1 MKSNNKSSYVNGAY
15 GKIHL
20 NVLTDGVVLVQDRA
34 DGTKS
39 SIALAI
45 DDIDKLA
52 RALFV
57 KKKDFSPSF
66 PSPKSAVPV
75 APKPSKTKQA
85 TSYMAQQKAQYQQAY
100 AKWSPDEEARLQD
113 EFANG
118 MTIPEMAALHGRG
131 EGAIKSRLV
140 KLGLIKE

>member
-1 MKSNNKSSYVNGAY
+1 MMNNNKSSYVNGTY
-15 GKIHL
+15 GRIHL

-52 RALFV
+52 RALFSM
-57 KKKDFSPSF
+57 KKEFSPF
-66 PSPKSAVPV
+66 PPPKSAVPV
-75 APKPSKTKQA
+75 TPIPINTKQD
-85 TSYMAQQKAQYQQAY
+85 TSYMAQQKAQHQQAY
-100 AKWSPDEEARLQD
+100 AKWSPDEEARLKD

-118 MTIPEMAALHGRG
+118 KTISEMSTLHERG
-131 EGAIKSRLV
+131 EGAIRSRLV
-140 KLGLIKE
+140 KLGLINE

>member
-1 MKSNNKSSYVNGAY
+1 MMNNNKSSYVNGLF

-39 SIALAI
+39 SIALSIA
-45 DDIDKLA
+45 DIDKLA

-57 KKKDFSPSF
+57 KKKDFSPCS
-66 PSPKSAVPV
+66 SPKSAVPV
-75 APKPSKTKQA
+75 APAPIKTKQPS
-85 TSYMAQQKAQYQQAY
+85 SYMAQQKAQYQLAY
-100 AKWSPDEEARLQD
+100 AKWTPDEEARLQD

>member
-1 MKSNNKSSYVNGAY
+1 MKSNNKSSYVNGTY

-20 NVLTDGVVLVQDRA
+20 NVLTDGVVIVQNRD
-34 DGTKS
+34 DGTNG

-52 RALFV
+52 RALFSM
-57 KKKDFSPSF
+57 KKEFSPF
-66 PSPKSAVPV
+66 PPPKSAVPV
-75 APKPSKTKQA
+75 APAPIKTKQPS
-85 TSYMAQQKAQYQQAY
+85 SYMAQQKAQYQQAY

-131 EGAIKSRLV
+131 EGAIRTRLV

>member
-1 MKSNNKSSYVNGAY
+1 MKSNNKPSYVNGSY

-57 KKKDFSPSF
+57 KKKDFSPF
-66 PSPKSAVPV
+66 HRPKSAVPA
-75 APKPSKTKQA
+75 APAPIKTKQA
-85 TSYMAQQKAQYQQAY
+85 TSYMAQQKAQHKQAY
-100 AKWSPDEEARLQD
+100 AKWTPDEEARLQD

-118 MTIPEMAALHGRG
+118 KTITEMTELHGRG
-131 EGAIKSRLV
+131 EGAIRSRLV

>member
-1 MKSNNKSSYVNGAY
+1 MMNNNKSSYVNGLF

-34 DGTKS
+34 DGTNG

-52 RALFV
+52 KALFV
-57 KKKDFSPSF
+57 KKKEFSPF
-66 PSPKSAVPV
+66 PPPKSAVPV
-75 APKPSKTKQA
+75 VPTPMKKKQA
-85 TSYMAQQKAQYQQAY
+85 TSYMAQQKALYQQAY
-100 AKWSPDEEARLQD
+100 VKWSPDEEARLAD
-113 EFANG
+113 EFAKG
-118 MTIPEMAALHGRG
+118 MTISEMATLHGRG
-131 EGAIKSRLV
+131 EGAIKSRLI

>member
-1 MKSNNKSSYVNGAY
+1 MISKNKSSYVNGTY
-15 GKIHL
+15 GRIHL
-20 NVLTDGVVLVQDRA
+20 NVLTDGVVIVQNRD
-34 DGTKS
+34 DGTNG

-57 KKKDFSPSF
+57 KKKEFSPF
-66 PSPKSAVPV
+66 HRPKSSVP
-75 APKPSKTKQA
+75 APTPIYTKHPS
-85 TSYMAQQKAQYQQAY
+85 SYMAQQKAQYQQAY

>member
-1 MKSNNKSSYVNGAY
+1 MKQSNKPSYVNGTY
-15 GKIHL
+15 GRIHL

-34 DGTKS
+34 DGTNG
-39 SIALAI
+39 SIALSI

-57 KKKDFSPSF
+57 KKKDFSPS

-75 APKPSKTKQA
+75 APAPIKTKQA
-85 TSYMAQQKAQYQQAY
+85 TSYMAQQKTQYQQAY

-118 MTIPEMAALHGRG
+118 MTISEMAALHGRG

>member
-1 MKSNNKSSYVNGAY
+1 MMNNNKPSYVNGTY

-34 DGTKS
+34 DGTNG
-39 SIALAI
+39 SIALSIA
-45 DDIDKLA
+45 DIDKLA
-52 RALFV
+52 KALFV
-57 KKKDFSPSF
+57 KKNEFSPF
-66 PSPKSAVPV
+66 HRPKSAVPV
-75 APKPSKTKQA
+75 APKPIKTKQA

-140 KLGLIKE
+140 KLGIIKE

>member
-1 MKSNNKSSYVNGAY
+1 MKSNNKSSYVNGTY

-20 NVLTDGVVLVQDRA
+20 NVLTDGVVLVQDKT

-39 SIALAI
+39 SIALSI

-52 RALFV
+52 KALFV
-57 KKKDFSPSF
+57 KKKEFSPS

-75 APKPSKTKQA
+75 APAPIKTKQPS
-85 TSYMAQQKAQYQQAY
+85 SYMTQQKAQHQQAY
-100 AKWSPDEEARLQD
+100 AKWTPDEEARLQD

-118 MTIPEMAALHGRG
+118 KTITEMTELHGRG
-131 EGAIKSRLV
+131 EGAIRSRLI

>member
-1 MKSNNKSSYVNGAY
+1 MKSNNKSSYVNGTY
-15 GKIHL
+15 GRIHL

-34 DGTKS
+34 DGICG
-39 SIALAI
+39 SIALSI

-52 RALFV
+52 KALFAM
-57 KKKDFSPSF
+57 KKEFSPF
-66 PSPKSAVPV
+66 PPPKSAVPV
-75 APKPSKTKQA
+75 APTPIKTKQA
-85 TSYMAQQKAQYQQAY
+85 TSYMAQQKAQHQQAY
-100 AKWSPDEEARLQD
+100 VKWSPDEEARLQD

-131 EGAIKSRLV
+131 EGAIRSRLV

>member
-1 MKSNNKSSYVNGAY
+1 MMNNNKSSYVNGTY

-39 SIALAI
+39 SIALSIA
-45 DDIDKLA
+45 DIDKLA

-57 KKKDFSPSF
+57 KKKEFSPF
-66 PSPKSAVPV
+66 PPPKSAVPV
-75 APKPSKTKQA
+75 APAPIKKKQA

-100 AKWSPDEEARLQD
+100 AKWTPDEEARLHD

-118 MTIPEMAALHGRG
+118 KTIPEMAALHGRG
-131 EGAIKSRLV
+131 EGAIRSRLV

>member
-1 MKSNNKSSYVNGAY
+1 MMNNNKPSYVNGTY

-34 DGTKS
+34 DGTNG
-39 SIALAI
+39 SIALSI

-57 KKKDFSPSF
+57 KKKDFSPF
-66 PSPKSAVPV
+66 PPPQSAVPV
-75 APKPSKTKQA
+75 APAPIKTKQPS
-85 TSYMAQQKAQYQQAY
+85 SYMAQQKAQYQLAY

-118 MTIPEMAALHGRG
+118 KTITEMTELHGRG

>member
-1 MKSNNKSSYVNGAY
+1 MKSNNKSSYVNGTY
-15 GKIHL
+15 GRIHL

-34 DGTKS
+34 DGTS
-39 SIALAI
+39 GSIALSIA
-45 DDIDKLA
+45 DIDKLA

-75 APKPSKTKQA
+75 APAPIKAKQA
-85 TSYMAQQKAQYQQAY
+85 TSYMAQQKAQYQLAY

>member
-1 MKSNNKSSYVNGAY
+1 MMNNNKSSYVNGTY

-39 SIALAI
+39 SIALSIA
-45 DDIDKLA
+45 DIDKLA
-52 RALFV
+52 KALFV
-57 KKKDFSPSF
+57 KKKEFSPF
-66 PSPKSAVPV
+66 PPPKSAVPV
-75 APKPSKTKQA
+75 APAPIKTKQPS
-85 TSYMAQQKAQYQQAY
+85 SYMAQQKAQYQQAY

-131 EGAIKSRLV
+131 EGAIRTRLV

>member
-1 MKSNNKSSYVNGAY
+1 MKSNNKSSYVNGTY

-20 NVLTDGVVLVQDRA
+20 HVLTDGVVLVQDRA
-34 DGTKS
+34 DGTS
-39 SIALAI
+39 GSIALAI

-57 KKKDFSPSF
+57 KKKELSPF
-66 PSPKSAVPV
+66 HPPKSAVPV
-75 APKPSKTKQA
+75 APAPIKTKQA

-131 EGAIKSRLV
+131 EGAIRTRLV

>member
-1 MKSNNKSSYVNGAY
+1 MMNNNKSSYVNGLF

-34 DGTKS
+34 DGTS
-39 SIALAI
+39 GSIALSI

-57 KKKDFSPSF
+57 KKKDFSPF
-66 PSPKSAVPV
+66 PPPKSSLPV
-75 APKPSKTKQA
+75 APAPIKTKQA
-85 TSYMAQQKAQYQQAY
+85 TSYMAQQKTQHQQAY

-131 EGAIKSRLV
+131 EGAIRTRLV

>member
-1 MKSNNKSSYVNGAY
+1 MKSNNKSSYVNGTY

-66 PSPKSAVPV
+66 PSPKSAVPA
-75 APKPSKTKQA
+75 APAPSRLSKQPRIWHNRKPSINRLMPSGLLTRKPA
-85 TSYMAQQKAQYQQAY
+85 CVMS
-100 AKWSPDEEARLQD
+100 SPTERRSL
-113 EFANG
+113 
-118 MTIPEMAALHGRG
+118 
-131 EGAIKSRLV
+131 K
-140 KLGLIKE
+140 

>member
-1 MKSNNKSSYVNGAY
+1 MMNNNKSSYVNGLF

-45 DDIDKLA
+45 ADIDKLA
-52 RALFV
+52 KALFV
-57 KKKDFSPSF
+57 KKNEFSPF
-66 PSPKSAVPV
+66 HRPKSAVPV
-75 APKPSKTKQA
+75 APKPSKTKQPS
-85 TSYMAQQKAQYQQAY
+85 SYMAQQKAQYQQAY
-100 AKWSPDEEARLQD
+100 AKWTPDEEARLQD

-118 MTIPEMAALHGRG
+118 KTITEMTELHGRG

>member
-1 MKSNNKSSYVNGAY
+1 MMSNNKSSYVNGLF

-34 DGTKS
+34 DGTS
-39 SIALAI
+39 GSIALAI

-57 KKKDFSPSF
+57 KKKELSPF
-66 PSPKSAVPV
+66 HPPKSAVPV
-75 APKPSKTKQA
+75 APAPIKTKQA

-131 EGAIKSRLV
+131 EGAIRTRLV

>member
-1 MKSNNKSSYVNGAY
+1 MMNTNKPSYVNGLF

-20 NVLTDGVVLVQDRA
+20 NVLIDGVVLVQDRA
-34 DGTKS
+34 DGTNG
-39 SIALAI
+39 SIALSI

-57 KKKDFSPSF
+57 KKKDFSPCS
-66 PSPKSAVPV
+66 SPKSAVPV
-75 APKPSKTKQA
+75 APAPIKTKQPS
-85 TSYMAQQKAQYQQAY
+85 SYMAQQKAQHQQAY

-118 MTIPEMAALHGRG
+118 MTIPEMVALHGRG
-131 EGAIKSRLV
+131 EGAIKSRLI

>member
-1 MKSNNKSSYVNGAY
+1 MKQSNKPSYVNGTY
-15 GKIHL
+15 GRIHL

-34 DGTKS
+34 DGTNG

-57 KKKDFSPSF
+57 KKKEFSPF
-66 PSPKSAVPV
+66 HPPKSAVSV
-75 APKPSKTKQA
+75 APAPIKTKQA
-85 TSYMAQQKAQYQQAY
+85 TSYMAQQKTQYQQAY

-118 MTIPEMAALHGRG
+118 MTISEMAALHGRG

>member
-1 MKSNNKSSYVNGAY
+1 MKQSNKSSYVNGTY

-39 SIALAI
+39 SIALSIA
-45 DDIDKLA
+45 DIDKLA

-57 KKKDFSPSF
+57 KKKDFSPF
-66 PSPKSAVPV
+66 PPPKSAVPV
-75 APKPSKTKQA
+75 APKPIKTKQA
-85 TSYMAQQKAQYQQAY
+85 TSYMAQQKAQHQQAY

-118 MTIPEMAALHGRG
+118 KTIPEMAALHGRG

>member
-1 MKSNNKSSYVNGAY
+1 MMNNNKSSYVNGLF

-39 SIALAI
+39 SIALSIA
-45 DDIDKLA
+45 DIDKLA

-57 KKKDFSPSF
+57 KKKEFSPF
-66 PSPKSAVPV
+66 PPPKSAVPV

-85 TSYMAQQKAQYQQAY
+85 TSYMAQQKAQYQLAY
-100 AKWSPDEEARLQD
+100 AKWTPDEEARLQD

>member
-1 MKSNNKSSYVNGAY
+1 MKSNNKSSYVNGTY
-15 GKIHL
+15 GRIHL

-34 DGTKS
+34 DGTS
-39 SIALAI
+39 GSIALSIA
-45 DDIDKLA
+45 DIDKLA

-75 APKPSKTKQA
+75 APAPIKTKQPS
-85 TSYMAQQKAQYQQAY
+85 SYMAQQKAQYQQAY
-100 AKWSPDEEARLQD
+100 AKWSPDEEARLKD

-118 MTIPEMAALHGRG
+118 KTIPEMATQHGRG
-131 EGAIKSRLV
+131 EGAIRTRLV

>member
-1 MKSNNKSSYVNGAY
+1 MKQSNKSSYVNGTY

-39 SIALAI
+39 SIALSIA
-45 DDIDKLA
+45 DIDKLA

-57 KKKDFSPSF
+57 KKKELLPF
-66 PSPKSAVPV
+66 PPPKSAVPV
-75 APKPSKTKQA
+75 APAPIKTKQPS
-85 TSYMAQQKAQYQQAY
+85 SYMAQQKAQYQQAF

-131 EGAIKSRLV
+131 EGAIRSRLV

>member
-1 MKSNNKSSYVNGAY
+1 MKSNNKSSYVNGTY

-20 NVLTDGVVLVQDRA
+20 HVLTDGVVLVQDRA
-34 DGTKS
+34 DGTS
-39 SIALAI
+39 GSIALAI

-57 KKKDFSPSF
+57 KKKELSPF
-66 PSPKSAVPV
+66 HPPKSAVPV
-75 APKPSKTKQA
+75 APAPIKTKQA

-100 AKWSPDEEARLQD
+100 AKWSPDEGARLQD

-131 EGAIKSRLV
+131 EGAIRTRLV